1 MEYVQMTINDWLEVK
16 HKLKMELQG
25 VKQSFVRIGYALR
38 KIDDQRLYE
47 NDGYK
52 SIAEFA
58 KGEYG
63 LEASTVSRFM
73 SINREYSID
82 GYSEHLREE
91 YLDMGRSQ
99 LEEMLKLPEPDRQ
112 MIRPE
117 TSRED
122 IRGLKRFNKTEPAA
136 GVADDVLKLIE
147 KFYEDNPDILNAVFT
162 EEADFQDT
170 LERKIEIVNPG
181 GNRSYKKGLFF
192 LMMYEDS
199 IKIKKFGS
207 DPQTMS
213 WSEFFDITVMIF
225 GEAAAGPFTWKNY
238 FEGDTDERREY
249 EEKNSGGGSTVA
261 GTTESVSEEGEGS
274 GGTSEEPG
282 NDTES
287 DAGVGDDR
295 EDTMAAGVSD
305 GADYT
310 GTGTAEDDSG
320 ADEEGTDAAECS
332 EEPNAEKTREK
343 TEEKVVAPAQESPE
357 ILEKKEPESAIGK
370 VIESI
375 EKGAFEQAMNPP
387 EIVEKPFG
395 TRKDYIDS
403 LTEYGAAIYFAEEY
417 KRHNLKASSLAYPTE
432 LEKWLM
438 EEVDEKGYS
447 MNVEGENHE

>member
-25 VKQSFVRIGYALR
+25 VKQSFVRIGYVLR
-38 KIDDQRLYE
+38 KIDDQKLYE

-58 KGEYG
+58 KEEYG

-73 SINREYSID
+73 SINREYSIN

-91 YLDMGRSQ
+91 YLEMGRSQ
-99 LEEMLKLPEPDRQ
+99 LEEMLKLPDKDRE
-112 MIRPE
+112 MIHPE
-117 TSRED
+117 TSREQ
-122 IRGLKRFNKTEPAA
+122 IRELKRFNKQEPVA

-147 KFYEDNPDILNAVFT
+147 KFYEDNPDILNAVFS

-170 LERKIEIVNPG
+170 LERKIEIVNPS

-213 WSEFFDITVMIF
+213 WQEFFDITVMIF

-249 EEKNSGGGSTVA
+249 EEKDSGGGSTVA
-261 GTTESVSEEGEGS
+261 GTTESVSEEREGS

-282 NDTES
+282 NDTVS
-287 DAGVGDDR
+287 DAGIGDAR
-295 EDTMAAGVSD
+295 EDTVAAGISD
-305 GADYT
+305 GVDHA

-320 ADEEGTDAAECS
+320 ADEEGTDATECS
-332 EEPNAEKTREK
+332 EEPNAEETREK
-343 TEEKVVAPAQESPE
+343 AEEKVVAPAQKFPE
-357 ILEKKEPESAIGK
+357 ILEKTEPESAIGK
-370 VIESI
+370 TIESI
-375 EKGAFEQAMNPP
+375 ERTAFEQVMNTP

-403 LTEYGAAIYFAEEY
+403 LTEYGAAIYIAEEY
-417 KRHNLKASSLAYPTE
+417 ERHSLKVTSLAYPTE
-432 LEKWLM
+432 LEKWLL
-438 EEVDEKGYS
+438 EEVDANGRS
-447 MNVEGENHE
+447 MGEAEGR

>member
-112 MIRPE
+112 MIHPE
-117 TSRED
+117 TSREQ
-122 IRGLKRFNKTEPAA
+122 IRELKRFNKSEPAA
-136 GVADDVLKLIE
+136 GVADDVVKLIE
-147 KFYEDNPDILNAVFT
+147 KFYEDNPDVLNGVFS
-162 EEADFQDT
+162 EETDFQDT

-213 WSEFFDITVMIF
+213 WPEFFNITVMIF
-225 GEAAAGPFTWKNY
+225 GEAAAGPKTWKNY
-238 FEGDTDERREY
+238 FEGDIDERREY
-249 EEKNSGGGSTVA
+249 EEKDSGGGSTVA
-261 GTTESVSEEGEGS
+261 GTTESVSEEREGS
-274 GGTSEEPG
+274 GGTSEESG
-282 NDTES
+282 DDTES

-295 EDTMAAGVSD
+295 EDTMATGVSD
-305 GADYT
+305 GADHT
-310 GTGTAEDDSG
+310 GTGKAEDDIG
-320 ADEEGTDAAECS
+320 AAEDGTDATECS
-332 EEPNAEKTREK
+332 KEPNAEEIGEK
-343 TEEKVVAPAQESPE
+343 KEEKVVAPAQESPE
-357 ILEKKEPESAIGK
+357 ILEKTEPENAVEK

-375 EKGAFEQAMNPP
+375 EKAAFEQAMNPP
-387 EIVEKPFG
+387 EIVEKTFG

-403 LTEYGAAIYFAEEY
+403 LTEYGAAIYIAEEY
-417 KRHNLKASSLAYPTE
+417 ERHSLKVTSLAYPTE
-432 LEKWLM
+432 LEKWLLEEVDVNGHSM
-438 EEVDEKGYS
+438 EEV
-447 MNVEGENHE
+447 